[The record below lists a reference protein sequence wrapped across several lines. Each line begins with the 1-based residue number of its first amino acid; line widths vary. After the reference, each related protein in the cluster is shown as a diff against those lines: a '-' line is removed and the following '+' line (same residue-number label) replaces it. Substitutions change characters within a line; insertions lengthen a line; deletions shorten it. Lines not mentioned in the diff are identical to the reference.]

1 MVVGGLINGG
11 VGVVTSGLIGA
22 ARGLIKKGEE
32 AQVDPDTEFDM
43 MLNRSVSMSAF
54 R

>member
-1 MVVGGLINGG
+1 MVVGGLLNGG
-11 VGVVTSGLIGA
+11 TGVVTGGVIGA

-32 AQVDPDTEFDM
+32 AEISPGTEFDII
-43 MLNRSVSMSAF
+43 LNRSVSMSAY